1 MLRYWDRREA
11 GRLLATALARYAG
24 RDDLLVLGLPRGGV
38 PVASEVAGA
47 LGAPL
52 DVFVVRKL
60 GVPGHR
66 ELAMGAISSFGVLV
80 VSDVARSLAIPE
92 ETIEEARR
100 LEGLELQRREAL
112 YRGGR
117 PPAGVAGRTIILVDD
132 GIATGSTMR
141 AAIEAL
147 RALGAARIVVA
158 IPVAPAE
165 ACMELRAL
173 VDDLICLSTPEPF
186 VAVGMWYEDF
196 SPTSDDEVRE
206 LLDQAGG
213 RPGRRVSPKASPA
226 PKNIPS

>member
-1 MLRYWDRREA
+1 MQRFWDREDA
-11 GRLLATALARYAG
+11 GRQLATALSQYAG
-24 RDDLLVLGLPRGGV
+24 RADLLVLALPRGGV
-38 PVASEVAGA
+38 PVAREVAAA

-66 ELAMGAISSFGVLV
+66 ELAMGAIASGGVLV
-80 VSDVARSLAIPE
+80 VSDVAREMAIPE
-92 ETIEEARR
+92 ETIEEVRQ
-100 LEGLELQRREAL
+100 LEGVELLRREAL

-117 PPAGVAGRTIILVDD
+117 PPADVAGRTVILVDD
-132 GIATGSTMR
+132 GVATGSTMR

-147 RALGAARIVVA
+147 RALGAAGIVVA

-165 ACMELRAL
+165 TTAELRAL
-173 VDDLICLSTPEPF
+173 ADDLICLGTPEPF

-196 SPTSDDEVRE
+196 SPTSDAEVHDA
-206 LLDQAGG
+206 LAQAGG
-213 RPGRRVSPKASPA
+213 RLGRRVSPNASPA